1 MTSTFQGDNP
11 FEVKRRTSVRLIAV
25 GLAVVAVLATAT
37 TLSVIRRDPQCASGI
52 PKVQVTARGE
62 VRQECVGVTDS
73 FAFEPRFQRIV
84 DAMRKENDVATR
96 GGPGTYVTV
105 AFLGALTNPD
115 ERVVHELEGAVVGQ
129 HRANQDQL
137 VGDSP
142 RIRLVLANMD
152 STEGHWRQV
161 ADTLAAMVDA
171 PDHLVAVAGL
181 GLSQQQTLLAA
192 RRLRDVNLPMV
203 GDILTTDEIDK
214 TDVNGLARVD
224 PRVGDE
230 VSALARYLRDKTR
243 LRSAMLVSYAK
254 EDDLY
259 AKSLVTAFKSTTAAY
274 WKAGGSIENPFG
286 ENPGNDF
293 NIIVSNLCSVRP
305 PDMIFYAGRA
315 LDLPKF
321 IGYLSNRNC
330 HPGEITVVTGSDAV
344 RLILDDPENKAA
356 AAALASTRNPISL
369 IYSPLAEPAVLR
381 DAAKNPAND
390 QYDKF
395 QASFRT
401 LGFDP
406 EHLRTGWAIV
416 AHDAVLT
423 AAKAIRLAAPANGLP
438 EPGKVRDALYLLSSP
453 ANSVPGAS
461 GQIQLD
467 PATGNRTGLR
477 LPILRL
483 RPGQDPDILGIYS
496 PTSGQGR

>member
-1 MTSTFQGDNP
+1 MTSTFESEKNP
-11 FEVKRRTSVRLIAV
+11 FKIRRRRSRWLIGAYV
-25 GLAVVAVLATAT
+25 AAVAVLATAT
-37 TLSVIRRDPQCASGI
+37 VVYVVQREPQCASGI
-52 PKVQVTARGE
+52 PKVDVTARGE

-84 DAMRKENDVATR
+84 DTLRKENDFATQ

-115 ERVVHELEGAVVGQ
+115 ERVVHQLEGAAVGQ

-152 STEGHWRQV
+152 STEGQWQQV
-161 ADTLAAMVDA
+161 TDTLLTMVAA
-171 PDHLVAVAGL
+171 PDRLVAVAGL
-181 GLSQQQTLLAA
+181 GLSQHQTLLAA
-192 RRLRDVNLPMV
+192 QRLSTANLPMV
-203 GDILTTDEIDK
+203 GDIVTTDEIDK
-214 TDVNGLARVD
+214 ADANGLARVN

-230 VSALARYLRDKTR
+230 VVALAKYLEDRTR
-243 LRSAMLVSYAK
+243 LRSAMLVSYDK

-259 AKSLVTAFKSTTAAY
+259 ARSLVTAFKRTTGTY
-274 WKAGGSIENPFG
+274 WRAGGSVENPFG
-286 ENPGNDF
+286 ENPGNEF
-293 NIIVSNLCSVRP
+293 NIIVSNLCSVQA

-344 RLILDDPENKAA
+344 RLILDGAENNAA
-356 AAALASTRNPISL
+356 AAALGSARNPISL

-381 DAAKNPAND
+381 DAARNPAKD

-395 QASFRT
+395 EASFRAV
-401 LGFDP
+401 GFDP

-423 AAKAIRLAAPANGLP
+423 DAKAIRLAAPAGGLP
-438 EPGKVRDALYLLSSP
+438 EPAKVRAALYLLSSP

-467 PATGNRTGLR
+467 PGTGNRTRLQ

-483 RPGQDPDILGIYS
+483 RPGTDPDILGIYS
-496 PTSGQGR
+496 PSAR